1 MAVEWDDPKTILN
14 HAWADAAKEC
24 KVWLRDESLN
34 DTLGGESVLTLLD
47 HLQNSISKSVGY
59 PRKVKLLEKFA
70 SFAQWLDRYGRCI
83 DTFVQASP
91 EASIIW
97 GSIRVILQVG
107 ASFGSFSETPL
118 MLNCISL
125 L

>member
-1 MAVEWDDPKTILN
+1 MAVEWDDPKTILT
-14 HAWADAAKEC
+14 HAWADAAREC
-24 KVWLRDESLN
+24 QVSIRDESLN
-34 DTLGGESVLTLLD
+34 DTLGGDSVLTLLD
-47 HLQNSISKSVGY
+47 HLQESISKSAGN
-59 PRKVKLLEKFA
+59 PRKVKLLDTFA

-107 ASFGSFSETPL
+107 TSFRSFSETPI
-118 MLNCISL
+118 MLNYSSSW
-125 L
+125 